1 MMTTYSPDKIRN
13 VAIVGH
19 GGAGKTTLVEQ
30 LLFASK
36 SVDRLGSVDQG
47 NSHGDFDPIEVKR
60 KISLGISVFP
70 IEWKGHKI
78 NLIDVPG
85 FPDFIGDLH
94 GVAKVVEAM
103 IVAQYSHGL
112 KRRARTWAHTS
123 MTRRNPKMRVP
134 TR

>member
-1 MMTTYSPDKIRN
+1 MTTYSPDKIRN

-47 NSHGDFDPIEVKR
+47 NSHGDFDPIEIKR

-78 NLIDVPG
+78 NIIDVPG

-94 GVAKVVEAM
+94 GVAKVVDV
-103 IVAQYSHGL
+103 I
-112 KRRARTWAHTS
+112 RARRGQT
-123 MTRRNPKMRVP
+123 
-134 TR
+134 